1 MHRPLAR
8 AVGLVS
14 ALALAAS
21 GLVGSGLTAAV
32 AAPRVSSAASPAAV
46 EGVAVDAA
54 AAGDRAALGD
64 RPADGRHP
72 GGGDAGGRGRPDA
85 TLLYFHDAH
94 EIGPV
99 LTGGQDR
106 GGVARLATAVR
117 TVEERNRATAVVF
130 GGDLAGGTLFGGL
143 YQGVPMVEAL
153 NEVGVDL
160 ANFGQHDFDFG
171 VDHTRDLVAAS
182 DFPWITS
189 NLTNTD
195 GTPFVEHG
203 TWAVQRVGKVRVGFI
218 GLTDAIETTTAA
230 ADLVETDPVEAAR
243 AAVADLRAHAR
254 VDVVVAVTQY
264 PMDENREL
272 VRAVPGLDAVF
283 GEETAEYESVIGYEG
298 DVPLMASE
306 GNIGS
311 LIRLDVSKER
321 GARHHRPEYRVRPSV
336 IEVDHTVT
344 PDPALREVEE
354 RYAAEMDERLS
365 EVLAEV
371 RTPLLD
377 PDQKSRSEET
387 VLGDFVADAFR
398 ARHGADIGWVNGG
411 GLRAEAPGPHF
422 TLRDAY
428 SIAPFANRVMKVRV
442 TGAGLLR
449 SLEDAVARVQDAGGG
464 FPQVSGMAYAYS
476 PSAPVGSR
484 VSDVSVGGT
493 PLDEAAT
500 YTVAATNYVVG
511 GGDGVTG
518 FADAEVLVP
527 LGDAPVDAETI
538 AAHAR
543 TLTTI
548 DVEPEGRIIV
558 LP

>member
-1 MHRPLAR
+1 MHRSLAG
-8 AVGLVS
+8 AAGLVS
-14 ALALAAS
+14 ALALTA
-21 GLVGSGLTAAV
+21 GLVGPGLTAAG
-32 AAPRVSSAASPAAV
+32 APTPPASAPPASASPASAP
-46 EGVAVDAA
+46 AA
-54 AAGDRAALGD
+54 PAERAAGPT
-64 RPADGRHP
+64 RPA
-72 GGGDAGGRGRPDA
+72 A

-171 VDHTRDLVAAS
+171 VDHARDLVAAS

-189 NLTNTD
+189 NLTTTD

-203 TWAVQRVGKVRVGFI
+203 TWAVQRVGAVRVGFI

-230 ADLVETDPVEAAR
+230 ADLVERDPVEAAR

-254 VDVVVAVTQY
+254 ADVIVAVTQY

-283 GEETAEYESVIGYEG
+283 GEEMAEYDSVIEYEA

-306 GNIGS
+306 GNMGS
-311 LIRLDVSKER
+311 LVRLDIRRER
-321 GARHHRPEYRVRPSV
+321 GTDRRPGYQVRPSV

-354 RYAAEMDERLS
+354 RYAAEMDERLA
-365 EVLAEV
+365 EVLADV

-377 PDQKSRSEET
+377 PEQKSRSQET
-387 VLGDFVADAFR
+387 ALGDFVADAFR
-398 ARHGADIGWVNGG
+398 AQHGADIGWVNGG
-411 GLRAEAPGPHF
+411 GLRAEAPGPDF

-428 SIAPFANRVMKVRV
+428 SIAPFANRVMHVRV

-449 SLEDAVARVQDAGGG
+449 SLEDAVSRVQDAGGG
-464 FPQVSGMAYAYS
+464 FPQVSGMAYTYS
-476 PSAPVGSR
+476 PSAPAGTR
-484 VSDVSVGGT
+484 VSDVRVGGA
-493 PLDEAAT
+493 PLDETAT

-518 FADAEVLVP
+518 FADAEILVP
-527 LGDAPVDAETI
+527 LADAPVDAETI

-543 TLTTI
+543 TLSTI
-548 DVEPEGRIIV
+548 DIEPEGRITV

>member
-1 MHRPLAR
+1 MRRPLAR
-8 AVGLVS
+8 TTALLGTALLLVS
-14 ALALAAS
+14 GAATS
-21 GLVGSGLTAAV
+21 GVLPAQARP
-32 AAPRVSSAASPAAV
+32 APER
-46 EGVAVDAA
+46 
-54 AAGDRAALGD
+54 D
-64 RPADGRHP
+64 RPA
-72 GGGDAGGRGRPDA
+72 A

-117 TVEERNRATAVVF
+117 TVEERDRATAVVF

-143 YQGVPMVEAL
+143 YRGVPMVEAL

-171 VDHTRDLVAAS
+171 VEHTRDLVAAS

-189 NLTNTD
+189 NLT
-195 GTPFVEHG
+195 GTAGSPFVEGG
-203 TWAVQRVGKVRVGFI
+203 TWAVQRVGPVRVGFI
-218 GLTDAIETTTAA
+218 GLTDAIETTSAA

-254 VDVVVAVTQY
+254 ADVIVAVTQY
-264 PMDENREL
+264 PMDENHEL
-272 VRAVPGLDAVF
+272 VRAVPELDAVF
-283 GEETAEYESVIGYEG
+283 GEEMAEYESVIEYEG

-311 LIRLDVSKER
+311 LIRLDIRRER
-321 GARHHRPEYRVRPSV
+321 GGRLTAGHGGHRPEYRVRPSV
-336 IEVDHTVT
+336 IEVDRTVT
-344 PDPALREVEE
+344 PDPELREVEL

-365 EVLAEV
+365 EVLADV

-377 PDQKSRSEET
+377 PEQKSRSQET
-387 VLGDFVADAFR
+387 ALGNFVADAFR
-398 ARHGADIGWVNGG
+398 AQHGADVGWVNGG
-411 GLRAEAPGPHF
+411 GLRAQAPGPDF

-428 SIAPFANRVMKVRV
+428 SIAPFANRVMEVRV
-442 TGAGLLR
+442 TGAGLRR

-476 PSAPVGSR
+476 AGAPAGSR
-484 VSDVSVGGT
+484 VREVSVGGA

-500 YTVAATNYVVG
+500 YTVAATNYVIG
-511 GGDGVTG
+511 GGDGVSG
-518 FADAEVLVP
+518 FQDAEVLVP

-538 AAHAR
+538 ATHAR
-543 TLTTI
+543 AVGTI
-548 DVEPEGRIIV
+548 DVTSEGRITV

>member
-1 MHRPLAR
+1 MSRPFSRPARILGASLLAT
-8 AVGLVS
+8 G
-14 ALALAAS
+14 LAAA
-21 GLVGSGLTAAV
+21 GLTSAAADPPAA
-32 AAPRVSSAASPAAV
+32 AAPVADTLTAVPAASPSQSQN
-46 EGVAVDAA
+46 
-54 AAGDRAALGD
+54 
-64 RPADGRHP
+64 PAHGRHT
-72 GGGDAGGRGRPDA
+72 A

-117 TVEERNRATAVVF
+117 TAEERNPATAVVF

-171 VDHTRDLVAAS
+171 VEHARELVAAS

-189 NLTNTD
+189 NLTDTA
-195 GTPFVEHG
+195 GRPFVEGG
-203 TWAVQRVGKVRVGFI
+203 TWAVQRVGKVRVGFV

-230 ADLVETDPVEAAR
+230 ADLVETDPVAAAR
-243 AAVADLRAHAR
+243 AAVADLKAHAR

-264 PMDENREL
+264 PMDENHEL
-272 VRAVPGLDAVF
+272 VRAVPELDAVF
-283 GEETAEYESVIGYEG
+283 GEEMAEYDSVIEYEG

-311 LIRLDVSKER
+311 LIRLDITKRR
-321 GARHHRPEYRVRPSV
+321 GEHVVTPSV
-336 IEVDHTVT
+336 VEVDHTVT
-344 PDPALREVEE
+344 PDPELREVEE

-365 EVLAEV
+365 EVLADVE
-371 RTPLLD
+371 TPLLD
-377 PDQKSRSEET
+377 PAQDSRNQET
-387 VLGDFVADAFR
+387 ALGDFVADAFR
-398 ARHGADIGWVNGG
+398 AQHGTDIGWVNGG
-411 GLRAEAPGPHF
+411 GLRAEAPGPQF

-428 SIAPFANRVMKVRV
+428 SIAPFANRVMNVRV

-476 PSAPVGSR
+476 PTAAVGSR
-484 VSDVSVGGT
+484 VREVSVGGQ
-493 PLDEAAT
+493 PLDPDAS
-500 YTVAATNYVVG
+500 YTVALTNYVVG
-511 GGDGVTG
+511 GGDGVSG

-527 LGDAPVDAETI
+527 LGDAPVDAEVI

-543 TLTTI
+543 ALATI
-548 DVEPEGRIIV
+548 DVAPEGRITV

>member
-8 AVGLVS
+8 TIRALGTLLLVS
-14 ALALAAS
+14 GLATS
-21 GLVGSGLTAAV
+21 GLV
-32 AAPRVSSAASPAAV
+32 P
-46 EGVAVDAA
+46 A
-54 AAGDRAALGD
+54 AAGQTAGPLGD
-64 RPADGRHP
+64 PERPAAAQHP
-72 GGGDAGGRGRPDA
+72 GKHTA

-117 TVEERNRATAVVF
+117 TVEEQNPATALVF

-143 YQGVPMVEAL
+143 YRGVPMVEAL

-171 VDHTRDLVAAS
+171 VDHTRELVAAS

-189 NLTNTD
+189 NLTDAD
-195 GTPFVEHG
+195 GSPFVEDG
-203 TWAVQRVGKVRVGFI
+203 TWAVQRVGKVRVGFV
-218 GLTDAIETTTAA
+218 GLTDAIETTSAA
-230 ADLVETDPVEAAR
+230 GDLVETDPVGAAR
-243 AAVADLRAHAR
+243 AAVADLTAHAK

-264 PMDENREL
+264 PLAENREL
-272 VRAVPGLDAVF
+272 ARAVPELDAVF
-283 GEETAEYESVIGYEG
+283 GEEMAEYHSVIEYEG

-311 LIRLDVSKER
+311 LVRLDITKRR
-321 GARHHRPEYRVRPSV
+321 GEHVVAPSV
-336 IEVDHTVT
+336 VEVDHTVT

-365 EVLAEV
+365 EVLADV
-371 RTPLLD
+371 RTPLLN
-377 PDQKSRSEET
+377 PGQISRSEET
-387 VLGDFVADAFR
+387 ALGNFVADAFR

-411 GLRAEAPGPHF
+411 GLRAEAPGPDF

-428 SIAPFANRVMKVRV
+428 SIAPFANRVLDVRV
-442 TGAGLLR
+442 SGAGLLR
-449 SLEDAVARVQDAGGG
+449 SLEDAVSRVQDAGGG

-476 PSAPVGSR
+476 PSAAVGAR
-484 VSDVSVGGT
+484 VSDVSVGGA
-493 PLDEAAT
+493 PLDPDAS
-500 YTVAATNYVVG
+500 YTVAVTAYVAG
-511 GGDGVTG
+511 GGDGVSG

-527 LGDAPVDAETI
+527 IGDAPVDAEVI
-538 AAHAR
+538 ADHAR

-548 DVEPEGRIIV
+548 DVTTENRITI

>member
-1 MHRPLAR
+1 VHRSLAR
-8 AVGLVS
+8 AATLLGTFVLAS
-14 ALALAAS
+14 ALAAP
-21 GLVGSGLTAAV
+21 GLPSV
-32 AAPRVSSAASPAAV
+32 AAEIPATA
-46 EGVAVDAA
+46 EMLPAESTT
-54 AAGDRAALGD
+54 ALGH
-64 RPADGRHP
+64 GP
-72 GGGDAGGRGRPDA
+72 GHGPGKHTA

-143 YQGVPMVEAL
+143 YRGVPMVEAL

-171 VDHTRDLVAAS
+171 VDHARELVAAS

-189 NLTNTD
+189 NLTDTA
-195 GTPFVEHG
+195 GAPFVEDG
-203 TWAVQRVGKVRVGFI
+203 TWAAQRVGKVRVGFV
-218 GLTDAIETTTAA
+218 GLTDAIETTSAA
-230 ADLVETDPVEAAR
+230 GDLVETDPVEAAR
-243 AAVADLRAHAR
+243 AAVADLKAHAR

-264 PMDENREL
+264 PMDENHEL
-272 VRAVPGLDAVF
+272 VRAVPELDAVF
-283 GEETAEYESVIGYEG
+283 GEEMAEYDSVIEYEG

-311 LIRLDVSKER
+311 LIRLDISKRR
-321 GARHHRPEYRVRPSV
+321 GEHVVAPSV

-344 PDPALREVEE
+344 PDPELREVEE

-365 EVLAEV
+365 EVLAGV

-377 PDQKSRSEET
+377 PDQASRSEET
-387 VLGDFVADAFR
+387 ALGDFVADAFR
-398 ARHGADIGWVNGG
+398 ARHQADVGWVNGG
-411 GLRAEAPGPHF
+411 GLRAEAPGPDF

-428 SIAPFANRVMKVRV
+428 SIAPFSNRLLKVRV
-442 TGAGLLR
+442 TGAGLR
-449 SLEDAVARVQDAGGG
+449 QSLEDAVSRVQDAGGG

-476 PSAPVGSR
+476 PTAAVGSR
-484 VSDVSVGGT
+484 VRDVSVGGQ
-493 PLDEAAT
+493 PLDLEAT
-500 YTVAATNYVVG
+500 YTVAVTSYVAG
-511 GGDGVTG
+511 GGDGVSG

-527 LGDAPVDAETI
+527 IGDAPVDAEVI
-538 AAHAR
+538 ADHAR
-543 TLTTI
+543 NLGTI
-548 DVEPEGRIIV
+548 DVTPEGRITL